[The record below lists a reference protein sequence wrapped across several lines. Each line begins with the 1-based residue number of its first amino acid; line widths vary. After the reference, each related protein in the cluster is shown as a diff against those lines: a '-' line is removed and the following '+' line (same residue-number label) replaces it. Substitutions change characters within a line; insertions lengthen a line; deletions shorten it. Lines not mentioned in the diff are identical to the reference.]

1 MTSLVRASITFY
13 TEYRKSDIC
22 CFRCHSE
29 PLRKFLTLIVIKT
42 ECSCSCT
49 DRFAVAPSGK
59 VEGTIRGCVTYG
71 EEECIDLN
79 DESLP
84 GTSYTNAHGKACICK
99 TDLCN
104 SAPQTSVGRMAVIF
118 TVVSFLA
125 LAAGRS
131 LSKWWCKQQL
141 EKLLMLALFRH
152 VLLFAVVIIDSR
164 NCLCNAM
171 HGQNINLPVCVCPS
185 HFLSTRLHVRPLN
198 GFLQLIP

>member
-118 TVVSFLA
+118 TVVSLLA
-125 LAAGRS
+125 LAAGR
-131 LSKWWCKQQL
+131 
-141 EKLLMLALFRH
+141 
-152 VLLFAVVIIDSR
+152 
-164 NCLCNAM
+164 
-171 HGQNINLPVCVCPS
+171 
-185 HFLSTRLHVRPLN
+185 
-198 GFLQLIP
+198 